1 MDAVATAA
9 RISVPRCPAALRI
22 PRLARRPS
30 ILGLTVVAPIC
41 PPFDAG
47 PESLD
52 QWIQGLRRGG
62 VRHAA
67 PALIL
72 ALERLRQTEI
82 PARQRL
88 RLLSLLKSPLLK
100 TCTGLPKPWSASR
113 GRRAGRGV
121 TLEQRLYRLMFQ
133 CLEQALHQLDRSQFL
148 LDEQQMHRRH
158 WAIRNLFRFFQ
169 RQIRYA
175 ALWEAPIPA
184 NAWRDLHE
192 LYAYLKMRPEPPAG
206 DAPQADQTGDALDP
220 ELDYKQLLLFGLAA
234 SLSGS
239 AARSGALTQGLPHWA
254 RETLLEDPEAMQG
267 SRDPFLVEIS
277 EDFPPRRQSGQLDRS
292 FRGWVLVPP
301 PAYLERL
308 DEAIRGA
315 APNRSPGL

>member
-1 MDAVATAA
+1 MAT
-9 RISVPRCPAALRI
+9 
-22 PRLARRPS
+22 
-30 ILGLTVVAPIC
+30 PIC

-47 PESLD
+47 PEALD
-52 QWIQGLRRGG
+52 QWIQGLRQGG
-62 VRHAA
+62 VRQAA

-72 ALERLRQTEI
+72 ALERLRHTEL
-82 PARQRL
+82 PVRQRL
-88 RLLSLLKSPLLK
+88 RLLGLLKVPVLK

-113 GRRAGRGV
+113 DHPRDRGLS
-121 TLEQRLYRLMFQ
+121 LEQRLYRLMFQ

-175 ALWEAPIPA
+175 ALWDTSVPA

-192 LYAYLKMRPEPPAG
+192 LYAYLRMRRQPLAGEALHGDPAG
-206 DAPQADQTGDALDP
+206 DTLDP

-234 SLSGS
+234 SLSSS

-267 SRDPFLVEIS
+267 SNDVFVVEIS
-277 EDFPPRRQSGQLDRS
+277 EDSPPRRQPGSLDRT
-292 FRGWVLVPP
+292 FRGWVLIPP
-301 PAYLERL
+301 PAFRERL
-308 DEAIRGA
+308 AEAIRGGIA
-315 APNRSPGL
+315 QPGARPLNSGRERHLVSAPEDTRANSVAHRTQST